1 MKLSQNPNGIV
12 EAYTDEGIY
21 IGNVLTQGDFFGY
34 DDTEERLGTNRK
46 PDKKKD
52 RKTDK

>member
-21 IGNVLTQGDFFGY
+21 IGNVITQGDFVGY
-34 DDTEERLGTNRK
+34 DDTEERLGSNKK
-46 PDKKKD
+46 PGQKKD
-52 RKTDK
+52 EKKDK